1 MTVVVIGAGLSGL
14 AAARTLQRSGQKVMV
29 LEQAPEIGGRVQT
42 LDIDGYRV
50 DKGFQVLLTAYQEAA
65 EVWPEHEMDLFPFAA
80 GAVIHGHEVKR
91 VFDPLRHPSKVWRTL
106 GSKLFSVGDIKSLL
120 SLRLGLQGIRGLPED
135 ASAEQAPEFLDRL
148 GFSERFTNAFFR
160 PFLGGVFLDESLSV
174 PADAVRFVLAMFA
187 RAEAALPA
195 RGMSALPAHLSQGLS
210 VRCNCTVTDV
220 APNKVIVDDG
230 EVIDAQAIIDTRPPT
245 SLAWRSTQMMAFASP
260 APQDTTPVLHLANLH
275 EQPDAPILHA
285 CAPSLVAPDYAPP
298 GKAVVY
304 ATLRTDRP
312 SAPVEEVRQTLAGW
326 FDLPADHIQHL
337 TTVEVRQALP
347 ESPCRASQEARDQGL
362 YRSGDWTTH
371 ASIEGA
377 LRSGR
382 IAAEAVIQDL
392 EAKSPARTA

>member
-1 MTVVVIGAGLSGL
+1 MKVVVIGAGLSGL
-14 AAARTLQRSGQKVMV
+14 SAARTLQRSGQEVLV
-29 LEQAPEIGGRVQT
+29 LEKASEIGGRVQT

-65 EVWPEHEMDLFPFAA
+65 EVWPEHEMELFPFAA
-80 GAVIHGHEVKR
+80 GAVIHGQRVKQL
-91 VFDPLRHPSKVWRTL
+91 FDPLRHPSKVWQTL
-106 GSKLFSVGDIKSLL
+106 RSKLFAIQDIKSLL

-135 ASAEQAPEFLDRL
+135 ASAEQAPEFLARL

-187 RAEAALPA
+187 QGEAALPTQ
-195 RGMSALPAHLSQGLS
+195 GMSALPAHLSQGLTI
-210 VRCNCTVTDV
+210 RCNCTVADV
-220 APNKVIVDDG
+220 EPSKVIVDGG
-230 EVIDAQAIIDTRPPT
+230 EVIDAQAIIDTRPPAST
-245 SLAWRSTQMMAFASP
+245 AWQSTQMMAFASP
-260 APQDTTPVLHLANLH
+260 TPQDTTPVLHLANLY

-285 CAPSLVAPDYAPP
+285 CAPSLVAPGYAPT
-298 GKAVVY
+298 GKAVLY

-312 SAPVEEVRQTLAGW
+312 SAPVEEVRQTLSDW
-326 FDLPADHIQHL
+326 FELSVDHIEHL
-337 TTVEVRQALP
+337 TTVVVRQALP

-382 IAAEAVIQDL
+382 IAAEAVLQDL
-392 EAKSPARTA
+392 EAKSDDETA

>member
-1 MTVVVIGAGLSGL
+1 MKVVVIGAGLSGL
-14 AAARTLQRSGQKVMV
+14 AAARTLQRSGQEVLV
-29 LEQAPEIGGRVQT
+29 LEKASEIGGRVQT

-65 EVWPEHEMDLFPFAA
+65 EVWPEHEMELFPFAA
-80 GAVIHGHEVKR
+80 GAVIHGQRVKQL
-91 VFDPLRHPSKVWRTL
+91 FDPLRHPSKVWQTL
-106 GSKLFSVGDIKSLL
+106 RSKLFAIQDIKSLL

-135 ASAEQAPEFLDRL
+135 ASAEQAPEFLARL

-187 RAEAALPA
+187 QGEAALPTQ
-195 RGMSALPAHLSQGLS
+195 GMSALPAHLSQGLTI
-210 VRCNCTVTDV
+210 RCNCTVADV
-220 APNKVIVDDG
+220 EPSKVIVDGG
-230 EVIDAQAIIDTRPPT
+230 EVIDAQAIIDTRPPAST
-245 SLAWRSTQMMAFASP
+245 AWQSTQMMAFASP
-260 APQDTTPVLHLANLH
+260 TPQDTTPVLHLANLY

-285 CAPSLVAPDYAPP
+285 CAPSLVAPGYAPT
-298 GKAVVY
+298 GKAVLY

-312 SAPVEEVRQTLAGW
+312 SAPVEEVRQTLSDW
-326 FDLPADHIQHL
+326 FELSVDHIEHL

-382 IAAEAVIQDL
+382 IAAEAVLQDL
-392 EAKSPARTA
+392 EAKSDDETA

>member
-1 MTVVVIGAGLSGL
+1 MKVVVIGAGLSGL
-14 AAARTLQRSGQKVMV
+14 AAARTLQRSGQEVLV
-29 LEQAPEIGGRVQT
+29 LEQASEIGGRVQT

-65 EVWPEHEMDLFPFAA
+65 EVWPEHEMELFPFAA
-80 GAVIHGHEVKR
+80 GAVIHGQRVKQL
-91 VFDPLRHPSKVWRTL
+91 FDPLRHPGKVWQTL
-106 GSKLFSVGDIKSLL
+106 RSKLFAIQDIKSLL

-135 ASAEQAPEFLDRL
+135 ASAEQAPEFLARL

-187 RAEAALPA
+187 QGEAALPTQ
-195 RGMSALPAHLSQGLS
+195 GMSALPAHLSQGLTI
-210 VRCNCTVTDV
+210 RCNCTVADV
-220 APNKVIVDDG
+220 EPSKVIVDGG
-230 EVIDAQAIIDTRPPT
+230 EVIDAQAIIDTRPPAST
-245 SLAWRSTQMMAFASP
+245 AWQSTQMMAFASP
-260 APQDTTPVLHLANLH
+260 TPQDTTPVLHLANLY

-285 CAPSLVAPDYAPP
+285 CAPSLVAPGYAPT
-298 GKAVVY
+298 GKAVLY

-312 SAPVEEVRQTLAGW
+312 SAPVEEVRQTLSDW
-326 FDLPADHIQHL
+326 FELSVDHIEHL

-382 IAAEAVIQDL
+382 IAAEAVLQDL
-392 EAKSPARTA
+392 EAKSDDETA

>member
-1 MTVVVIGAGLSGL
+1 
-14 AAARTLQRSGQKVMV
+14 
-29 LEQAPEIGGRVQT
+29 
-42 LDIDGYRV
+42 
-50 DKGFQVLLTAYQEAA
+50 
-65 EVWPEHEMDLFPFAA
+65 
-80 GAVIHGHEVKR
+80 
-91 VFDPLRHPSKVWRTL
+91 
-106 GSKLFSVGDIKSLL
+106 
-120 SLRLGLQGIRGLPED
+120 
-135 ASAEQAPEFLDRL
+135 
-148 GFSERFTNAFFR
+148 
-160 PFLGGVFLDESLSV
+160 
-174 PADAVRFVLAMFA
+174 
-187 RAEAALPA
+187 
-195 RGMSALPAHLSQGLS
+195 
-210 VRCNCTVTDV
+210 
-220 APNKVIVDDG
+220 
-230 EVIDAQAIIDTRPPT
+230 
-245 SLAWRSTQMMAFASP
+245 MMAFASP
-260 APQDTTPVLHLANLH
+260 VPQDTTPVLHLANLH

-312 SAPVEEVRQTLAGW
+312 SAPVEDVRQTLAVW
-326 FDLPADHIQHL
+326 FDLPADHIEHL

>member
-1 MTVVVIGAGLSGL
+1 MKVVVIGAGLSGL
-14 AAARTLQRSGQKVMV
+14 SAARTLQRSGQEVLV
-29 LEQAPEIGGRVQT
+29 LEKASEIGGRVQT

-65 EVWPEHEMDLFPFAA
+65 EVWPEHEMELFPFAA
-80 GAVIHGHEVKR
+80 GAVIHGQQVKQL
-91 VFDPLRHPSKVWRTL
+91 FDPLRHPSKVWQTL
-106 GSKLFSVGDIKSLL
+106 RSKLFAIQDIKSLL

-135 ASAEQAPEFLDRL
+135 ASAEQAPEFLARL

-187 RAEAALPA
+187 QGEAALPTQ
-195 RGMSALPAHLSQGLS
+195 GMSALPAHLSQGLTI
-210 VRCNCTVTDV
+210 RCNCTVADV
-220 APNKVIVDDG
+220 EPSKVIVDGG
-230 EVIDAQAIIDTRPPT
+230 EVIDAQAIIDTRPPAST
-245 SLAWRSTQMMAFASP
+245 AWQSTQMMAFASP
-260 APQDTTPVLHLANLH
+260 TPQDTTPVLHLANLY

-285 CAPSLVAPDYAPP
+285 CAPSLVAPGYAPT
-298 GKAVVY
+298 GKAVLY

-312 SAPVEEVRQTLAGW
+312 SAPVEEVRQTLSDW
-326 FDLPADHIQHL
+326 FELSVDHIEHL

-382 IAAEAVIQDL
+382 IAAEAVLQDL
-392 EAKSPARTA
+392 EAKSDDETA

>member
-1 MTVVVIGAGLSGL
+1 MKVVVIGAGLSGL
-14 AAARTLQRSGQKVMV
+14 AAARTLQRSGQEVLV
-29 LEQAPEIGGRVQT
+29 LEQASEIGGRVQT

-65 EVWPEHEMDLFPFAA
+65 EVWPEHEMELFPFAA
-80 GAVIHGHEVKR
+80 GAVIHGQRVKQL
-91 VFDPLRHPSKVWRTL
+91 FDPLRHPSKVWQTL
-106 GSKLFSVGDIKSLL
+106 RSKLFAIQDIKSLL

-135 ASAEQAPEFLDRL
+135 ASAEQAPEFLARL

-187 RAEAALPA
+187 QGEAALPTQ
-195 RGMSALPAHLSQGLS
+195 GMSALPAHLSQGLTI
-210 VRCNCTVTDV
+210 RCNCTVADV
-220 APNKVIVDDG
+220 EPSKVIVDGG

-245 SLAWRSTQMMAFASP
+245 STAWQSTQMMAFASP
-260 APQDTTPVLHLANLH
+260 TPQDTTPVLHLANLY

-285 CAPSLVAPDYAPP
+285 CAPSLVAPGYAPT
-298 GKAVVY
+298 GKAVLY

-312 SAPVEEVRQTLAGW
+312 SAPVEEVRQTLSDW
-326 FDLPADHIQHL
+326 FELSVDHIEHL

-382 IAAEAVIQDL
+382 IAAEAVLQDL
-392 EAKSPARTA
+392 EAKSDDETA

>member
-14 AAARTLQRSGQKVMV
+14 AAGRTLQRSGQDVLV
-29 LEQAPEIGGRVQT
+29 LERASEIGGRVQT

-65 EVWPEHEMDLFPFAA
+65 AVWPEHEMDLFPFAA
-80 GAVIHGHEVKR
+80 GAVIHGQEVKQL
-91 VFDPLRHPSKVWRTL
+91 FDPLRHPSKVWRTV
-106 GSKLFSVGDIKSLL
+106 GSKLFTMRDIKSLL
-120 SLRLGLQGIRGLPED
+120 SLRFGLQGIRGLPED
-135 ASAEQAPEFLDRL
+135 TSAEQAPKFLTRL

-187 RAEAALPA
+187 RGEAALPA
-195 RGMSALPAHLSQGLS
+195 QGMFALPAHLSQGLTI
-210 VRCNCTVTDV
+210 RCKCTVANV
-220 APNKVIVDDG
+220 EHNKVILNGG
-230 EVIDAQAIIDTRPPT
+230 EVINAQAIIDTRPPT
-245 SLAWRSTQMMAFASP
+245 STAWQSTQMMAFASP
-260 APQDTTPVLHLANLH
+260 VPQDTTPVLHLANLH
-275 EQPDAPILHA
+275 DQPDAPILHA
-285 CAPSLVAPDYAPP
+285 CAPSLVAPGYAPA
-298 GKAVVY
+298 GKAVLY

-312 SAPVEEVRQTLAGW
+312 SAPVEEVRQTLSDWFELSAG
-326 FDLPADHIQHL
+326 HIKHL

-347 ESPCRASQEARDQGL
+347 ESPCRASHNARDQGL
-362 YRSGDWTTH
+362 YRGGDWTTH

-392 EAKSPARTA
+392 KAKSAAETA